1 MLPVESVFQ
10 RQDRFDLLVQNL
22 KRLKAQY
29 QRQDT
34 LLMVALQELNP
45 VVSRLDSLKK
55 ALMFEG
61 AFSRVN
67 HGLKLGMLSYPFFLD
82 EGLACVWSGLLK
94 NVKIEHHLL
103 SGQAW
108 GLRQQSMLPFCF
120 HLSECRGALFVCGE
134 FLGSKYLFV
143 NLHLHHSKAGEG
155 DQRRRKEI
163 AKLLDILEDKKKDF
177 NSIFLMGDFNCET
190 GEESLIPLEK
200 AGYKDLQAGEAL
212 YTWDALNNPYAHLE
226 KTMHVEPE
234 MARWSSSPRQLDR
247 LYAWGKMPE
256 IMKIEL
262 KFQQHGEICSDHF
275 GLFANLEST

>member
-10 RQDRFDLLVQNL
+10 RQDRFALLVQNL
-22 KRLKAQY
+22 KRLKAQF

-45 VVSRLDSLKK
+45 VASRLDSLRK

-61 AFSRVN
+61 VFSRVN
-67 HGLKLGMLSYPFFLD
+67 HGVKMGMISYPFFLD
-82 EGLACVWSGLLK
+82 EGLAFLWSGLLK
-94 NVKIEHHLL
+94 NLKVEHHLL

-108 GLRQQSMLPFCF
+108 GLRQQSLLPFCL
-120 HLSECRGALFVCGE
+120 HLSECRGALFVSGE

-163 AKLLDILEDKKKDF
+163 AKLLELIERKKSEFD
-177 NSIFLMGDFNCET
+177 SIFLMGDFNCET
-190 GEESLIPLEK
+190 GEESLIAFET
-200 AGYKDLQAGEAL
+200 AGFIDLQAGDSL
-212 YTWDALNNPYAHLE
+212 CTWDALNNPYAHLE
-226 KTMHVEPE
+226 KTMNDEPE
-234 MARWSSSPRQLDR
+234 MAQWSSSPRQLDR
-247 LYAWGKMPE
+247 IFAWGKIPE
-256 IMKIEL
+256 IKKIEL

-275 GLFANLEST
+275 ALLATLEGP